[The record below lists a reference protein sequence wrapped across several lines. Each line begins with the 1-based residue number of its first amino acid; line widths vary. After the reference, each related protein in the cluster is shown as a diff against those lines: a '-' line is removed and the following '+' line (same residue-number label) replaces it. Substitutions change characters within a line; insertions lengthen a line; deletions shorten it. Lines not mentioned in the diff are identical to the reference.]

1 MRILTPLYLAA
12 GVALFNPAAAVLAA
26 EGTAMQSHTAA
37 AHLVDADFAAD
48 TAAGSVAE
56 IEMAKLAKE
65 KSTDKS
71 VRAFAD
77 QLIADHE
84 AANAQLKKVAAKLG
98 WTLPTDMGPQH
109 RETYAN
115 LKKLSGDRFEAA
127 YRLAMVSDHS
137 KTVAAFE
144 QQAEY
149 GKTPELKAFAEA
161 LLPKLQHHLEMA
173 QALPGGD

>member
-1 MRILTPLYLAA
+1 MRILTPLCLAA
-12 GVALFNPAAAVLAA
+12 GVALFSPGAAVLAA
-26 EGTAMQSHTAA
+26 EGAATQSHAA
-37 AHLVDADFAAD
+37 AARMVDADFAAD

-65 KSTDKS
+65 KSTNKA
-71 VRAFAD
+71 VAAFAD
-77 QLIADHE
+77 QVIADHG
-84 AANAQLKKVAAKLG
+84 AANTQLKQVATKLG

-109 RETYAN
+109 RQTYAN
-115 LKKLSGDRFEAA
+115 LKKLSGERFEAA

-137 KTVAAFE
+137 KTVAAFQ

-149 GKTPELKAFAEA
+149 GKTPELKAFAET

>member
-1 MRILTPLYLAA
+1 MRVLTPLCLAA
-12 GVALFNPAAAVLAA
+12 GVALFGPGAAVLAA
-26 EGTAMQSHTAA
+26 EGAATQPHAA
-37 AHLVDADFAAD
+37 AARMVDADFAAD
-48 TAAGSVAE
+48 TAAGGVAE

-65 KSTDKS
+65 KSTNEA
-71 VRAFAD
+71 VTAFAD
-77 QLIADHE
+77 QMIADHG
-84 AANAQLKKVAAKLG
+84 AANAQLKQVAAKLG
-98 WTLPTDMGPQH
+98 WALPTDMGPQH

-115 LKKLSGDRFEAA
+115 LKKLSGERFEAA